1 MSKNKL
7 RFTVALAAVLAAF
20 SVIAFVVPFVKNGCF
35 WLSYIFAVLAIAV
48 QFYAMPKAMGG
59 EARSKF
65 YGFPI
70 LRVSFAYLV
79 IQVLLSF
86 VFMALAKWVPVWI
99 PVVLYVLLLC
109 AALIGFVA
117 ADSVREEVER
127 QDVLIK
133 KQVSTMRMLQSRLST
148 LAAQC
153 DSEAAAAAVSR
164 LAEELRFSD
173 PVSCEALI
181 DAESELSACI
191 DTLQQA
197 VVDGSE
203 EDILTLCRRTSAA
216 LAERNR
222 LCKLNK

>member
-1 MSKNKL
+1 
-7 RFTVALAAVLAAF
+7 
-20 SVIAFVVPFVKNGCF
+20 
-35 WLSYIFAVLAIAV
+35 
-48 QFYAMPKAMGG
+48 
-59 EARSKF
+59 
-65 YGFPI
+65 
-70 LRVSFAYLV
+70 
-79 IQVLLSF
+79 
-86 VFMALAKWVPVWI
+86 
-99 PVVLYVLLLC
+99 
-109 AALIGFVA
+109 
-117 ADSVREEVER
+117 
-127 QDVLIK
+127 
-133 KQVSTMRMLQSRLST
+133 MRMLQSRLST

-153 DSEAAAAAVSR
+153 DSEAAATAVSR

-173 PVSCEALI
+173 PVSCEALF

>member
-1 MSKNKL
+1 MKKFLAMLLALRYLSLKKL
-7 RFTVALAAVLAAF
+7 WQKAA
-20 SVIAFVVPFVKNGCF
+20 
-35 WLSYIFAVLAIAV
+35 
-48 QFYAMPKAMGG
+48 
-59 EARSKF
+59 
-65 YGFPI
+65 
-70 LRVSFAYLV
+70 
-79 IQVLLSF
+79 
-86 VFMALAKWVPVWI
+86 
-99 PVVLYVLLLC
+99 VLLLC

-173 PVSCEALI
+173 PVSCDALV

>member
-1 MSKNKL
+1 MSKNSV
-7 RFTVALAAVLAAF
+7 RFYISLAAVLVAF
-20 SVIAFVVPFVKNGCF
+20 CVIALVVPFVRTAAF
-35 WLSYIFAVLAIAV
+35 WVSFAFGVAAIGIQV
-48 QFYAMPKAMGG
+48 YTMPRAMAGNT
-59 EARSKF
+59 RSKF

-70 LRVSFAYLV
+70 LRISFVYLV
-79 IQVLLSF
+79 IQIVLSF

-127 QDVLIK
+127 QDVQIK

-153 DSEAAAAAVSR
+153 DSETAAAAVSR

-173 PVSCEALI
+173 PVSCEALF